1 MSKKRRPSV
10 RARKSRDTAYI
21 VHPVLP
27 RAKQQEQSR
36 DLESL
41 LAEAAGLAR
50 AINLDVVTLKVAK
63 IQKISPGYLIGEGNR
78 EIIAEEVADLKPTI
92 VIVNHN
98 LTPVQQRNLEKQW
111 KAKVLDRTG
120 LILEIFGARAQTREG
135 KLQVRLAALEYQRS
149 RLVRQWTHLERQRGG
164 SGFLGGPGELQKE
177 LDRRRLDDLILGIKK
192 GLEDVRRTRN
202 ISRKSRERIPLPV
215 VALVGYTNAGKSTL
229 FNRLTDANVFAAD
242 VPFAT
247 LDPTLRKIKLPGR
260 REAILSD
267 TVGFISNLP
276 TNLVA
281 SFRATLEQ
289 ITYADVIIHVID
301 VSQRDHEAQKSD
313 VIKILGDLGIEYD
326 SDARIIEA
334 YNKIDRAGRD
344 LKQDFERKQKF
355 GERSAVISAL
365 TGSGLDRLL
374 ATVAD
379 VLSGDR
385 IEVTFRVDAADG
397 RAISFLYDHGEVVKR
412 QDKDDKTMLK
422 VKMDES
428 EIGKFES
435 RYGYKPVRGRKKK

>member
-1 MSKKRRPSV
+1 MSKKQRSSTRV
-10 RARKSRDTAYI
+10 KKSRDTAYI

-27 RAKQQEQSR
+27 GSKQGQTR
-36 DLESL
+36 NLESI

-50 AINLDVVTLKVAK
+50 AINFEVIKLKVAK

-78 EIIAEEVADLKPTI
+78 DIIGEEIAEQKPSI

-111 KAKVLDRTG
+111 KSKVIDRTG
-120 LILEIFGARAQTREG
+120 LILEIFGARAQTKEG

-164 SGFLGGPGELQKE
+164 GGFLGGPGELQKE
-177 LDRRRLDDLILGIKK
+177 LDRRRLDDFILGIKK
-192 GLEDVRRTRN
+192 DLEDVRRTRN

-229 FNRLTDANVFAAD
+229 FNRLTNSKVFAAD

-247 LDPTLRKIKLPGR
+247 LDPTLRKIKLPR
-260 REAILSD
+260 RQSAILSD
-267 TVGFISNLP
+267 TVGFISDLP

-301 VSQRDHEAQKSD
+301 VSQDDHDAQKDD

-326 SDARIIEA
+326 SDTRIIEA
-334 YNKIDRAGRD
+334 YNKIDRADDD
-344 LKQDFERKQKF
+344 LKQDLTRKQKF
-355 GERSAVISAL
+355 SDRNVAISAL
-365 TGSGLDRLL
+365 TGTGLDDLL
-374 ATVAD
+374 GSVEK

-385 IEVTFRVDAADG
+385 VEVTFKVESGDG
-397 RAISFLYDHGEVVKR
+397 AAISFLYDHGDVVKR
-412 QDKDDKTMLK
+412 QDKDEQSIFKM
-422 VKMDES
+422 KMDES
-428 EIGKFES
+428 EIGKFQS
-435 RYGYKPVRGRKKK
+435 RYGYKPKRSRKKK